1 MTSYTLEFPSD
12 RLFARMLRIIQ
23 AAGANYGRP
32 FEWTF
37 GGGTVL
43 ALRHQ
48 HRFSKDIDVFVPDP
62 QYLGY
67 LSPRLSDTAALGDPD
82 YEEGAEF
89 VKLRYPEGE
98 VDFVA
103 APDPSA
109 CADAPW
115 VRSDRRQR

>member
-67 LSPRLSDTAALGDPD
+67 LSPRLIHQHAQMRPGFEAIAASGDRFTLD
-82 YEEGAEF
+82 EARTRVLAFLQGIDLAR
-89 VKLRYPEGE
+89 KTG
-98 VDFVA
+98 VD
-103 APDPSA
+103 
-109 CADAPW
+109 
-115 VRSDRRQR
+115 